1 MFMYYVP
8 LSPMF
13 MLMFSHCRNA
23 QVDMQTPTSTLIQ
36 AVPCSSWSTAE
47 LGGTIQYLRG
57 CHDLRLPDEYRA
69 LFPDRMEVW
78 EDPLDSQSVD

>member
-1 MFMYYVP
+1 
-8 LSPMF
+8 
-13 MLMFSHCRNA
+13 MLMFSQRCNA
-23 QVDMQTPTSTLIQ
+23 QVDMQTPMHMLIE

-57 CHDLRLPDEYRA
+57 CQNLGLPSEYRA

-78 EDPLDSQSVD
+78 EDPLESRVVD